1 MAVKLP
7 SIISVFHQA
16 VERTDFAALEAILA
30 DDAVVV
36 HEGKEIVRDN
46 LRSWFE
52 GCAQGGR
59 TSLRPL
65 DVSKKNNGAT
75 LTAVFHDVGRSNE
88 LNRAVEMECRFL
100 LTGGKVASL
109 HVERRNLP
117 AMPACV
123 EAYICATNS
132 SDLEALVASFAEDS
146 MVNDQFRDYWGKQAI
161 GEWSARDII
170 GAELTMFVTNVVQHH
185 GHTVVTANVEG
196 NFDAR
201 GLPEP
206 FVLAFYFSST
216 DNEIVQLLILRN
228 QV

>member
-7 SIISVFHQA
+7 SIISAFLQA
-16 VERTDFAALEAILA
+16 VEHTDFAALEAILA
-30 DDAVVV
+30 DDAVVL
-36 HEGKEIVRDN
+36 HEGKEIARDN
-46 LRSWFE
+46 LRSWFD
-52 GCAQGGR
+52 GCAHGKP
-59 TSLRPL
+59 SLRPL
-65 DVSKKNNGAT
+65 DVSKKNNGAI

-88 LNRAVEMECRFL
+88 LNRAVEMECRFFL
-100 LTGGKVASL
+100 AEGKVASL

-123 EAYICATNS
+123 EAYVRATNS
-132 SDLEALVASFAEDS
+132 SDLEALVASFAEDA
-146 MVNDQFRDYWGKQAI
+146 MVNDQLKDYWGKQAI

-170 GAELTMFVTNVVQHH
+170 GAELSMFVTNVVQHH
-185 GHTVVTANVEG
+185 GQTVVTANVEG
-196 NFDAR
+196 NFDGR

-206 FVLAFYFSST
+206 FVLAFYFSSA